1 MAPRVIVAGTVSLA
15 GERLKDAAVL
25 AERFVKRINAALEKG
40 GWAGGTVLFA
50 RWRHCDTE
58 GGVLTAEIG
67 EGSAPV
73 TVDALRSAI
82 ARDRAS
88 RTKGKTAA

>member
-40 GWAGGTVLFA
+40 GWAGGTVLCT
-50 RWRHCDTE
+50 RWRHRDT
-58 GGVLTAEIG
+58 
-67 EGSAPV
+67 
-73 TVDALRSAI
+73 
-82 ARDRAS
+82 
-88 RTKGKTAA
+88 